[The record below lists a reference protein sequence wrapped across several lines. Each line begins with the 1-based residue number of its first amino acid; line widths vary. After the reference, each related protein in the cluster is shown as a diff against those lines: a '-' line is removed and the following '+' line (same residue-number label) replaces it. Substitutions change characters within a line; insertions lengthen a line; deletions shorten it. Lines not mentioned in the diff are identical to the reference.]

1 MTLDGLIDLCGT
13 PAVGKRLIMIF
24 VGIEDRDF
32 KRTIGI
38 KSNLY
43 NFIHPYN
50 YHHVIAAKV
59 RNATRKK
66 NWLSFFVK
74 KLLLSRHGIHIK
86 LSSLSDPGRF
96 RIIAISSRNE

>member
-24 VGIEDRDF
+24 VGIEDRDV

-66 NWLSFFVK
+66 NWLNFFVK
-74 KLLLSRHGIHIK
+74 ELLLSHLGIHIK
-86 LSSLSDPGRF
+86 SLVLVDSGLLRLLF
-96 RIIAISSRNE
+96 RNE